1 MLDRRDFLKL
11 GGATAFAALF
21 GGCERL
27 PKKIIP
33 FVIPPENYTLGESLW
48 YASVCRQCPAGC
60 GIVVR
65 VSEGRAKKVEGNPL
79 HPVNRGKLCARG
91 QAGLQALYHPE
102 RLGRPLALAGP
113 RGSGKFQEIS
123 WEEALSILM
132 SGIKKSRAEAPASL
146 LMLTEPMRGH
156 QNLVAA
162 RFMRAF
168 GSPNRVA
175 WDPFGQDA
183 LLAAN
188 EAVFGVRDFPEYDLA
203 NARYLLSF
211 SGDFLETGISP
222 VHYSRAYGQ
231 MRQARP
237 TVRGKFVHF
246 GPRLSMTAANADVFL
261 TVAPGSEGIAALG
274 IAHVMV
280 REKLLPS
287 AAAASPLWDAVLSRM
302 TPETVGKKTGLVP
315 SDIEAIARE
324 FAGNQP
330 GLAIAGDGA
339 AGCTNGT
346 FNLACAALL
355 NALAGNVG
363 KPGGVSFP
371 DRLAAFSRYGADAA
385 LLLPPPESG
394 FASVRDA
401 VEKMRKGS
409 FRMAL
414 LAGATNPAFTL
425 PASLSFGEALLS
437 VPQVV
442 SFASFLDETASLSDL
457 VLPVPTYLEEWG
469 DDIAPTGHAGNAI
482 ALAQPVVDPFRDT
495 RSMPDILIAAAKE
508 LGGPVAAAL
517 PWTSFRDCVEK
528 SYAGIGVNLEDAHKD
543 GGIFSGK
550 ASPPRPAHRAQNPS
564 LPKVAEA
571 EFEGDPAR
579 YPFFLHLYPSIAHSD
594 GRGANLSWLQEL
606 PDPVTTAVW
615 RNWVE
620 VGPKTAE
627 KLGLADG
634 DGAVVTSPF
643 GSMEAF
649 VVVHPAMA
657 PDVIALPLGQGHTRY
672 GKDAAGRGG
681 NPFSLLPLKEESG
694 SRAPARQSTRVSLT
708 KAKLP
713 GSLVRTVNVEG
724 QWKYENIL

>member
-21 GGCERL
+21 GGCDKL

-60 GIVVR
+60 GIVAR
-65 VSEGRAKKVEGNPL
+65 VSEGRARKIEGNPL

-102 RLGRPLALAGP
+102 RIGRPLALSGP
-113 RGSGKFQEIS
+113 RGSGRFAEIS
-123 WEEALSILM
+123 WEEALSILLT
-132 SGIKKSRAEAPASL
+132 SLKKIRAEAPASL

-156 QNLVAA
+156 RNLVAA
-162 RFMRAF
+162 RFLRAF
-168 GSPNRVA
+168 GSPHRVA
-175 WDPFGQDA
+175 WDPFGLDA

-188 EAVFGVRDFPEYDLA
+188 EAVFGIRDIPEYDVA
-203 NARYLLSF
+203 NAHYLLSF

-222 VHYSRAYGQ
+222 VHYGRAYGQ
-231 MRQARP
+231 MRQSRP

-261 TVAPGSEGIAALG
+261 PVAPGSEGIAALG
-274 IAHVMV
+274 VAHVMV
-280 REKLLPS
+280 REKLTRS
-287 AAAASPLWDAVLSRM
+287 AAAASSLWAAGLSQM
-302 TPETVGKKTGLVP
+302 TPEAAGKKTGLIP
-315 SDIEAIARE
+315 SDIEAVARE
-324 FAGNQP
+324 FANNRP
-330 GLAIAGDGA
+330 GLAMAGDGA

-346 FNLACAALL
+346 FNLACVALL

-371 DRLAAFSRYGADAA
+371 NRLAALSRSGADAS
-385 LLLPPPESG
+385 LLSPLPESG
-394 FASVRDA
+394 FASVRNA
-401 VEKMRKGS
+401 VEKMRNGA

-414 LAGATNPAFTL
+414 LSGATNPAFTL
-425 PASLSFGEALLS
+425 PAGVKFPEALLS

-442 SFASFLDETASLSDL
+442 SFASFLDETTSLSDL

-469 DDIAPTGHAGNAI
+469 DDIAPAGHAGNAI
-482 ALAQPVVDPFRDT
+482 ALLQPVVDPFRDT
-495 RSMPDILIAAAKE
+495 RSMPDVLIAAAKE
-508 LGGPVAAAL
+508 LGGAVAAAL
-517 PWTSFRDCVEK
+517 PWAGFRDCVEK
-528 SYAGIGVNLEDAHKD
+528 SYAGMGVNLEDARRD
-543 GGIFSGK
+543 GGIFTGK
-550 ASPPRPAHRAQNPS
+550 GTSMRHAPRAMKPS
-564 LPKVAEA
+564 LPKAAEA

-579 YPFFLHLYPSIAHSD
+579 YPLFLHVYPSIAHFD

-620 VGPKTAE
+620 INPKTAE

-634 DGAVVTSPF
+634 DGVVVTSPF

-657 PDVIALPLGQGHTRY
+657 PDVVAMPLGQGHAKY
-672 GKDAAGRGG
+672 GKNAAGRGG
-681 NPFSLLPLKEESG
+681 NPFSLLPLKEESVSKG
-694 SRAPARQSTRVSLT
+694 PARQSSRVSLA
-708 KAKLP
+708 KAKLK

>member
-21 GGCERL
+21 GGCERI

-33 FVIPPENYTLGESLW
+33 FVIPPENTALGESLG

-65 VSEGRAKKVEGNPL
+65 VSEGRAKKIEGNPL

-102 RLGRPLALAGP
+102 RIGRPLKLSGP
-113 RGSGKFQEIS
+113 RGSGKFAEIS
-123 WEEALSILM
+123 WEEALSILLT
-132 SGIKKSRAEAPASL
+132 GLKKLQAGAPASL

-156 QNLVAA
+156 RNLVAA

-168 GSPNRVA
+168 GSPHRVA

-188 EAVFGVRDFPEYDLA
+188 EAVFGIRDVPEYDLA

-222 VHYSRAYGQ
+222 VHYGRAYGQ
-231 MRQARP
+231 MRQSRP

-261 TVAPGSEGIAALG
+261 PVAPGSEGAAALG

-280 REKLLPS
+280 REKLTPS
-287 AAAASPLWDAVLSRM
+287 AAAAASLWAAGLSRM
-302 TPETVGKKTGLVP
+302 TPEAVGKTTGLPP
-315 SDIEAIARE
+315 SDIEAVARE
-324 FAGNQP
+324 FAGNAP
-330 GLAIAGDGA
+330 GIAMAGDGA

-346 FNLACAALL
+346 YNLACAALL

-363 KPGGVSFP
+363 RPGGISFP
-371 DRLAAFSRYGADAA
+371 NRLAAFSRFGADAG

-394 FASVRDA
+394 FASVRDS
-401 VEKMRKGS
+401 VEKMRKGTY
-409 FRMAL
+409 RLAL
-414 LAGATNPAFTL
+414 LSGSTNPAFTL
-425 PASLSFGEALLS
+425 PAPLKFGEALLS
-437 VPQVV
+437 VPQIV

-469 DDIAPTGHAGNAI
+469 DDIAPAGHAGD
-482 ALAQPVVDPFRDT
+482 ALSMMQPVVDPFRDT
-495 RSMPDILIAAAKE
+495 RSMPDILIAAARE

-517 PWTSFRDCVEK
+517 PWAGFRECVEK
-528 SYAGIGVNLEDAHKD
+528 SYAGMGVDLEDARRD
-543 GGIFSGK
+543 GGVFPGK
-550 ASPPRPAHRAQNPS
+550 APAPRTARKGEKPS
-564 LPKVAEA
+564 LPATADA

-579 YPFFLHLYPSIAHSD
+579 YPLFLHVYPSIAHSD

-620 VGPKTAE
+620 VNPKTAE
-627 KLGLADG
+627 TLGLADG
-634 DGAVVTSPF
+634 DGVVVASPF

-649 VVVHPAMA
+649 VVIHPAMA
-657 PDVIALPLGQGHTRY
+657 PGVVALPLGQGHTRY
-672 GKDAAGRGG
+672 GTNAANRGG
-681 NPFSLLPLKEESG
+681 NPFSLLPVKADRVSG
-694 SRAPARQSTRVSLT
+694 APARQSARVSLV
-708 KAKLP
+708 KAKLQ

>member
-11 GGATAFAALF
+11 GGATAFAAPF
-21 GGCERL
+21 GGCDKI

-65 VSEGRAKKVEGNPL
+65 VSEGRAKKIEGNPL

-102 RLGRPLALAGP
+102 RIGRPLALSGP
-113 RGSGKFQEIS
+113 RGSGKFAEIS
-123 WEEALSILM
+123 WEEALSILLT
-132 SGIKKSRAEAPASL
+132 GLKKLRAGAPASL

-162 RFMRAF
+162 RFLRAF

-175 WDPFGQDA
+175 WNPFGQDA

-188 EAVFGVRDFPEYDLA
+188 EAVFGVRDLPEVDIA
-203 NARYLLSF
+203 NAHYLLSF

-222 VHYSRAYGQ
+222 VHFGRAYGQ
-231 MRQARP
+231 MRQSRP

-261 TVAPGSEGIAALG
+261 PIAPGSEGAAALG

-280 REKLLPS
+280 REKLVPS
-287 AAAASPLWDAVLSRM
+287 AAAASSLWTAGLSRM
-302 TPETVGKKTGLVP
+302 TPEAVGKTTGLPP
-315 SDIEAIARE
+315 SDIEAVARE
-324 FAGNQP
+324 FAKNPP

-363 KPGGVSFP
+363 RPGGISFP
-371 DRLAAFSRYGADAA
+371 NRLAAFSRYGSDAA
-385 LLLPPPESG
+385 LLLPSPESG
-394 FASVRDA
+394 FAHVRDA
-401 VEKMRKGS
+401 VEKMRRGA
-409 FRMAL
+409 FGMAL
-414 LAGATNPAFTL
+414 LSGAANPAFTL
-425 PASLSFGEALLS
+425 PAQLQFGEALLS

-442 SFASFLDETASLSDL
+442 SFASFLDETTSLSDL

-469 DDIAPTGHAGNAI
+469 DDIAPAGHSGNAI
-482 ALAQPVVDPFRDT
+482 TMAQPVVDPFRDT

-517 PWTSFRDCVEK
+517 PWAGFRDCVEK
-528 SYAGIGVNLEDAHKD
+528 SYAGMGVNLEDARKD
-543 GGIFSGK
+543 GGLFPVK
-550 ASPPRPAHRAQNPS
+550 APAPRPAPKTQKLS
-564 LPKVAEA
+564 LPKITEA

-579 YPFFLHLYPSIAHSD
+579 YPLLLHVYPSIAHSD

-620 VGPKTAE
+620 VNPKTAG

-634 DGAVVTSPF
+634 DGVVVTSPF

-649 VVVHPAMA
+649 VVLHPAMA
-657 PDVIALPLGQGHTRY
+657 PDVVALPLGQGHTRY
-672 GKDAAGRGG
+672 GKDAANRGG
-681 NPFSLLPLKEESG
+681 NPFSLLPLKEEKG
-694 SRAPARQSTRVSLT
+694 SKGPARQSTRVSLA
-708 KAKLP
+708 KAKLK